1 MKSLQSR
8 TVKSGRPVEET
19 GEINNF
25 GASDE
30 EPGSPRLGNMLKVK
44 KKKKELITKRIVPKP
59 QIRNL
64 IQTNSKPIEF
74 HEKAI
79 VIYLKSVC
87 REQQEKLENQSKLF

>member
-8 TVKSGRPVEET
+8 TIQSGRPTNET

-25 GASDE
+25 VGSDE
-30 EPGSPRLGNMLKVK
+30 DPGSPRLGNMLKVK
-44 KKKKELITKRIVPKP
+44 QKKKELTQKRIVPKP

-87 REQQEKLENQSKLF
+87 RE